1 MMTLPTSVLFAVG
14 VALCRLCAAEPIPL
28 RSVSFKGP
36 FEVEQRGI
44 HNIHV
49 EYNGDV
55 DGELTIAYGPC
66 DIASSSHAHHI
77 IGRTHIGVHPSAK
90 RHSEWVEQRPT
101 KFVWMTPSDMDPG
114 CLHAYVDGEPLG
126 QSDQLTVKERK
137 LTRRATFAD
146 VADPMGPWFDGV
158 AYLEQKQPGEVFV
171 AATKN
176 KTFGILGA
184 GISGLMTS
192 VSSMVTNPSP
202 PNLSNAHDVLVDAR
216 LCGYS

>member
-1 MMTLPTSVLFAVG
+1 MMTLRTSAFFAAS
-14 VALCRLCAAEPIPL
+14 VALCTFCSAEPIPN

-36 FEVEQRGI
+36 FEVEQKGL

-55 DGELTIAYGPC
+55 DGELTIVYGSC
-66 DIASSSHAHHI
+66 DISSSSHAHHV
-77 IGRTHIGVHPSAK
+77 IGRTHVGNHPSAK
-90 RHSEWVEQRPT
+90 RHLEWVEQRPT
-101 KFVWMTPSDMDPG
+101 KFVWVTPSDMASG
-114 CLHAYVDGEPLG
+114 CLHAYLDDKPLG
-126 QSDQLTVKERK
+126 KSDQLTVKERK

-158 AYLEQKQPGEVFV
+158 AYLEQKQPDEVFV

-176 KTFGILGA
+176 KTFAILGA

-192 VSSMVTNPSP
+192 VSNVVAISS
-202 PNLSNAHDVLVDAR
+202 LSRFPVKLMN
-216 LCGYS
+216 S